1 VWTTDRHDEII
12 RPGAGEQGARE
23 GRMAPRRKVISKELT
38 DLLVAQASVL
48 LGHDARFI
56 APHMKVSRSGG
67 EPNWDAK
74 LDIFGSAL
82 ITQVFNEARDRTK
95 ALYELQ

>member
-1 VWTTDRHDEII
+1 
-12 RPGAGEQGARE
+12 
-23 GRMAPRRKVISKELT
+23 MAPRQKVTSKDLT
-38 DLLVAQASVL
+38 EILVTQASVL

-56 APHMKVSRSGG
+56 GPHVKVRCCIGD
-67 EPNWDAK
+67 ETNWDAK
-74 LDIFGSAL
+74 LDIFGSVL